1 MNLFEEVWGETL
13 QHGVGVHQN
22 SNYPSGSNPF
32 FFFFFRKIDFDNSS
46 PGGNHLVHPKWPSK
60 YKYQGIYV
68 TFKSVSP
75 VNGSS
80 LDYLGRKQM
89 ALIIIIMGFELIKR
103 RPCSR
108 KHFLCTFIG
117 NLPPPPCP
125 SYQSPLLL
133 AIGWLY
139 STEKTPKSQILSRS
153 SGYSAYRI
161 PRIIFFF

>member
-1 MNLFEEVWGETL
+1 MIIEVQEETTWFIQNDL
-13 QHGVGVHQN
+13 QNTNTRGFMSCLN
-22 SNYPSGSNPF
+22 
-32 FFFFFRKIDFDNSS
+32 
-46 PGGNHLVHPKWPSK
+46 
-60 YKYQGIYV
+60 
-68 TFKSVSP
+68 SVSL

-117 NLPPPPCP
+117 TPPP

-139 STEKTPKSQILSRS
+139 STEKRPKSQILSQS

-161 PRIIFFF
+161 PRIIFFKKHLGLWP